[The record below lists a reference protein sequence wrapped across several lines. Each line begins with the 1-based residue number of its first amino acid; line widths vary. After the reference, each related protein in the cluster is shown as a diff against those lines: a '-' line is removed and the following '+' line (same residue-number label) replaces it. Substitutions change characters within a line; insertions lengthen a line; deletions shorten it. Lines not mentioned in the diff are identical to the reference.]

1 MNTDAI
7 KFHKSFHHA
16 QNLIDT
22 IKEISLTCNQFDNLC
37 NPFFVDDVY
46 KDSSVFPWLY
56 YATDNS
62 KIIGFISIY
71 IIDTYNVE
79 ICGFVLPKYR
89 RNKIGTNLFSMMV
102 MDFHS
107 KSFQLSMDVE
117 NEIGK
122 TFVSQMGFV
131 YASTECNM
139 QLDKN
144 NYTEFKETLSLTP
157 QKQDGEIIITGI
169 INDKEI
175 GQSIISVFDTTVC
188 IHDVEIYEQY
198 REKGYG
204 YRLIGTLLNH
214 IFEKY
219 NLAILHVTK
228 ENTPAYRLYKK
239 IGFVTVQELEYYEI

>member
-1 MNTDAI
+1 MDINAV
-7 KFHKSFHHA
+7 KFHKSFHQA
-16 QNLIDT
+16 RNLIDA
-22 IKEISLTCNQFDNLC
+22 IKKISLLCNQFDGLH
-37 NPFFVDDVY
+37 NPFFVEDTY
-46 KDSSVFPWLY
+46 KNSSVFPWLY

-62 KIIGFISIY
+62 KIIGFLSIY
-71 IIDTYNVE
+71 VIDTYNVE
-79 ICGFVLPKYR
+79 ICGFVLPEYR

-122 TFVSQMGFV
+122 TFVSQMGFEH
-131 YASTECNM
+131 ASTECSM
-139 QLDKN
+139 QLAKN

-157 QKQDGEIIITGI
+157 QKQGSEIIITGI
-169 INDKEI
+169 LNGKEI
-175 GQSIISVFDTTVC
+175 GQSIISVFNTTVC

-198 REKGYG
+198 REKGCG
-204 YRLIGTLLNH
+204 YQLIGTLLNH

-239 IGFVTVQELEYYEI
+239 IGFETVQELEYYEI